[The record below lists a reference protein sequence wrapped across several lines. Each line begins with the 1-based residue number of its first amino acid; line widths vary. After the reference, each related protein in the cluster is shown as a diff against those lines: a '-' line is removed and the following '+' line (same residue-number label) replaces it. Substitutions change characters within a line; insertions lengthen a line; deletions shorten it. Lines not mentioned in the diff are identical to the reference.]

1 MTMVMK
7 SYPISQF
14 KARCLRLMEEVRMKR
29 EPILITKRGRPIARV
44 VPTADEP
51 RDVFGCLVDVF
62 EIIGDVESPVIAPGK
77 WGALK

>member
-7 SYPISQF
+7 SYPIGQF
-14 KARCLRLMEEVRMKR
+14 KAQCLRLMEDVRMKR
-29 EPILITKRGRPIARV
+29 EPILVTKRGRPIARV

-51 RDVFGCLVDVF
+51 RELFGCLAEVL
-62 EIIGDVESPVIAPGK
+62 EIIGDVESPVIAPRK

>member
-1 MTMVMK
+1 
-7 SYPISQF
+7 
-14 KARCLRLMEEVRMKR
+14 MKR